1 MQYGGYSYGGYPA
14 PGGYYPPPPVPDQ
27 LATLRQQQQFQ
38 QPMMA
43 QNMGMMQG
51 GQQMQ
56 QVQPQAA
63 QQTMQQPMVQPMQQA
78 PQPTISGP
86 YYVSGDAGARGYLV
100 AANTTVLLFDADPD
114 ANTFWLKS
122 ADSAGMPSMR
132 TFDYTERIN
141 GPKTNVGTEQT
152 HSVEYVTVEQF
163 NLLAARADALAQEL
177 EDLKTKRPASKKSV
191 KEEETDG

>member
-1 MQYGGYSYGGYPA
+1 MYNGYQYGGYPTT
-14 PGGYYPPPPVPDQ
+14 GGYYPPPPVPDQ
-27 LATLRQQQQFQ
+27 LAQLRQQQFQ
-38 QPMMA
+38 QPIMG

-56 QVQPQAA
+56 QAQPQAA
-63 QQTMQQPMVQPMQQA
+63 QQTMQQPMVQPIQQA

-122 ADSAGMPSMR
+122 ADAAGMPSMR
-132 TFDYTERIN
+132 TFDYTERVN
-141 GPKTNVGTEQT
+141 VPKTPAETAQT
-152 HSVEYVTVEQF
+152 PDVQYVTVEQF
-163 NLLAARADALAQEL
+163 NALSARADALAQEL
-177 EDLKTKRPASKKSV
+177 ETLKAKRQAIAKKNA
-191 KEEETDG
+191 KEDIKDE

>member
-1 MQYGGYSYGGYPA
+1 MQYGSYGYGGYPA

-27 LATLRQQQQFQ
+27 LATLRQQQFQ
-38 QPMMA
+38 QPIMG
-43 QNMGMMQG
+43 QNIGMMQG

-56 QVQPQAA
+56 QVQPQAT
-63 QQTMQQPMVQPMQQA
+63 QQTMQQPMVQPIQQA

-122 ADSAGMPSMR
+122 ADAAGMPSMR
-132 TFDYTERIN
+132 TFDYTERVN
-141 GPKTNVGTEQT
+141 GPKTPVETAQT
-152 HSVEYVTVEQF
+152 QPVEYVTLEQF
-163 NLLAARADALAQEL
+163 NALAARADALAQEL
-177 EDLKTKRPASKKSV
+177 EALKAKRPASKKNV
-191 KEEETDG
+191 KEDESDG

>member
-1 MQYGGYSYGGYPA
+1 MYTGYQYGGYPA

-27 LATLRQQQQFQ
+27 LAQLRQQQFQ
-38 QPMMA
+38 QP
-43 QNMGMMQG
+43 NMMQG
-51 GQQMQ
+51 NQMQ
-56 QVQPQAA
+56 QVQPQAT

-132 TFDYTERIN
+132 TFDYTERVN
-141 GPKTNVGTEQT
+141 GQKTPVETAQT
-152 HSVEYVTVEQF
+152 PSVEYVTLEQF
-163 NLLAARADALAQEL
+163 NALAARADALAQEL
-177 EDLKTKRPASKKSV
+177 EALKAKRQPMPKKSA
-191 KEEETDG
+191 KEDIKDE

>member
-27 LATLRQQQQFQ
+27 LAQLRQQQFQ
-38 QPMMA
+38 QPIMG

-56 QVQPQAA
+56 QVQPQPA
-63 QQTMQQPMVQPMQQA
+63 QQTMQQPMVHPIQQA

-100 AANTTVLLFDADPD
+100 GANTTVLLFDADPD

-122 ADSAGMPSMR
+122 ADAAGMPSMR

-141 GPKTNVGTEQT
+141 GPKTPAEAAQAPAA
-152 HSVEYVTVEQF
+152 EYVTLEQF

-177 EDLKTKRPASKKSV
+177 EALKAKRTESKKNV
-191 KEEETDG
+191 KEDESDG